1 MLEPFHSGHIIVY
14 CCAVFGL
21 LQVHC
26 PVVNVK
32 EQAVLACDWWI
43 GIPGE
48 HPCCSCLRARLF
60 TMLGKCLVCFCNL
73 NKVLWRQSFYW
84 SSRDPIIV
92 KIRNHHNTAP
102 SRAPCLQLTGQ
113 WVCYSQLFVG
123 EEELNTHCIV
133 SSYLDYRT
141 ISERKA
147 SVFSGLNA
155 DQESATPSF
164 VWI

>member
-73 NKVLWRQSFYW
+73 NKVLWWQSFYW
-84 SSRDPIIV
+84 SSRGPNNSEDKKPPQHCTFQSTVFAVDRSMSLLFTVVCRRGRTKYSLHCEFIPGLQ
-92 KIRNHHNTAP
+92 NHL
-102 SRAPCLQLTGQ
+102 RKK
-113 WVCYSQLFVG
+113 SQ
-123 EEELNTHCIV
+123 CI
-133 SSYLDYRT
+133 
-141 ISERKA
+141 
-147 SVFSGLNA
+147 
-155 DQESATPSF
+155 
-164 VWI
+164 